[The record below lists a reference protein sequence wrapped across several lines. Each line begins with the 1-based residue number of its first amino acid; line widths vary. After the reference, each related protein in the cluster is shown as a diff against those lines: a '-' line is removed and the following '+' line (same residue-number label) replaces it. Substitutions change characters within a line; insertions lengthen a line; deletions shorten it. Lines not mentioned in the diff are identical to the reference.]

1 VSNDFDVLVV
11 GGGITGLTVAQ
22 QVAARSPRTSVAV
35 LEAGERTGGIVGSY
49 RRDGYTVD
57 TGPHGFVVYGPGGV
71 ADLAKELGLGDE
83 LMAAEPAAQR
93 LFLLR
98 DDHKLAPMP
107 TSVMSFLRTSLLSP
121 RGKLRAAAEILVPR
135 RTAEEPFFHFTAR
148 RFGTE
153 VAEALAVP
161 AVLGVTG
168 GDAKNLSVDA
178 KFPFIRHLEREYR
191 SILLGALRTTWQQQ
205 KAAGKRFPTLPK
217 FEEFGMRLFSFR
229 GQGMQRLIDALEKSV
244 AEQIRLGSRVT
255 ALDRDGDH
263 WRATLSTGDTARAG
277 QVVLA
282 LPAHASAAL
291 LAQHLP
297 RFAATLTEIPHPDVR
312 VVGIGYRRDDLALQ
326 PDGIGFL
333 TIPTEHTHILGTIH
347 TSTIFPDQAPPDT
360 VLIRTL
366 AGGVQDRGFAEL
378 APADAVETI
387 HQDLRRVF
395 GVRGRPVFSFE
406 HLWRRAIPEYQ
417 VGHRTRIDAG
427 LAEVARLGGLHLAGN
442 TYHGVGINDCVRDA
456 RRVVEDVL
464 ARTVGAPAAA
474 ASS

>member
-1 VSNDFDVLVV
+1 MSNEFDVLVV

-22 QVAARSPRTSVAV
+22 QLTARSPRTSVAV
-35 LEAGERTGGIVGSY
+35 LEAGDRTGGIVGSY
-49 RRDGYTVD
+49 RREGFTVD

-71 ADLAKELGLGDE
+71 SDLATELGLADE

-98 DDHKLAPMP
+98 DDHVLEPMP
-107 TSVMSFLRTSLLSP
+107 TSVTSFLRSALLSP
-121 RGKLRAAAEILVPR
+121 MGKLRAAAEIVMPR
-135 RTAEEPFFHFTAR
+135 RLAEEPFFHFTAR
-148 RFGTE
+148 RFGVE
-153 VAEALAVP
+153 VARALAVP

-168 GDAKNLSVDA
+168 GDSKNLSVDA
-178 KFPFIRHLEREYR
+178 KFPFIRYLEKEYR
-191 SILLGALRTTWQQQ
+191 SILVGALRTTWQQQ
-205 KAAGKRFPTLPK
+205 RAAGKRILTLPK

-229 GQGMQRLIDALEKSV
+229 GQGMQRLVDALEKSV
-244 AEQIRLGSRVT
+244 AEHVRLGARVS
-255 ALDRDGDH
+255 ALDRDGDG
-263 WRATLSTGDTARAG
+263 WRATLTSGEPVRAA

-282 LPAHASAAL
+282 LPAYAAAAL
-291 LAQHLP
+291 LGPHLP

-312 VVGIGYRRDDLALQ
+312 VVGIGYREADLARQ

-347 TSTIFPDQAPPDT
+347 TSTIFPDQAPPGT

-378 APADAVETI
+378 SSVDAVETV

-395 GVRGRPVFSFE
+395 GVRGRPVFSFD

-417 VGHRTRIDAG
+417 VGHRNRIDAG
-427 LAEVARLGGLHLAGN
+427 LAEVARLGGVHLAGN

-456 RRVVEDVL
+456 RRVADDLVGTPV
-464 ARTVGAPAAA
+464 TV
-474 ASS
+474 SS

>member
-1 VSNDFDVLVV
+1 MSNELDVLVV
-11 GGGITGLTVAQ
+11 GGGVTGLTVAQ
-22 QVAARSPRTSVAV
+22 QVGAAAPRTSVAV
-35 LEAGERTGGIVGSY
+35 LEAGERVGGIVGSY
-49 RRDGYTVD
+49 RREGYTVD

-71 ADLAKELGLGDE
+71 SDLASELGLDDE

-98 DDHKLAPMP
+98 EDHLLEPMP
-107 TSVMSFLRTSLLSP
+107 VSVTDFLTSSLLSA
-121 RGKLRAAAEILVPR
+121 RGKLRAAAEVLVPR
-135 RTAEEPFFHFTAR
+135 RLAEEPFFHFTAR

-168 GDAKNLSVDA
+168 GDSRNLSVDA
-178 KFPFIRHLEREYR
+178 KFPFIRQLERDHR
-191 SILLGALRTTWQQQ
+191 SILLGALKVTWKQQR
-205 KAAGKRFPTLPK
+205 AAGKRFPTLPR

-229 GQGMQRLIDALEKSV
+229 GHGMQRLVDALEKSLTDRV
-244 AEQIRLGSRVT
+244 RLGARVV
-255 ALDRDGDH
+255 ALDRDEDR
-263 WRATLSTGDTARAG
+263 WRATLSTGESVRAA

-282 LPAHASAAL
+282 LPAHAAAAL
-291 LAQHLP
+291 LGPHLP
-297 RFAATLTEIPHPDVR
+297 RLAATLTEIPHPDVR
-312 VVGIGYRRDDLALQ
+312 VVGIGYRRADLRRQ

-366 AGGVQDRGFAEL
+366 AGGVQDRAFAEL
-378 APADAVETI
+378 SPADAVETI

-395 GVRGRPVFSFE
+395 GISGRPVFSFD

-417 VGHRTRIDAG
+417 VGHRARMDAG

-442 TYHGVGINDCVRDA
+442 TYHGVGVNDCVRDA
-456 RRVVEDVL
+456 RRVAADVL
-464 ARTVGAPAAA
+464 G
-474 ASS
+474 S

>member
-1 VSNDFDVLVV
+1 MSNDFEVLVV
-11 GGGITGLTVAQ
+11 GGGITGLTIAQ
-22 QVAARSPRTSVAV
+22 QVTAQSPRASVALV
-35 LEAGERTGGIVGSY
+35 EAGERTGGIVGSY

-93 LFLLR
+93 LLLLR
-98 DDHKLAPMP
+98 DDHKLEPMP
-107 TSVMSFLRTSLLSP
+107 TSVRSFLRSSLLSP
-121 RGKLRAAAEILVPR
+121 RGKLRAAAEILMPR
-135 RTAEEPFFHFTAR
+135 RVAEEPFFHFTAR
-148 RFGTE
+148 RFGVE
-153 VAEALAVP
+153 VAQALAVP

-168 GDAKNLSVDA
+168 GDARNLSVDA
-178 KFPFIRHLEREYR
+178 KFPFIRQLEREYR
-191 SILLGALRTTWQQQ
+191 SILLGALRTTWRQQ
-205 KAAGKRFPTLPK
+205 KAAGKKFPTLPK
-217 FEEFGMRLFSFR
+217 FEEFGMRLFSFQ
-229 GQGMQRLIDALEKSV
+229 GQGMQRLVDALEKSV
-244 AEQIRLGSRVT
+244 AEKIRFGSKVT
-255 ALDRDGDH
+255 ALARDGDR
-263 WRATLSTGDTARAG
+263 WQATLSTGDTITAT

-282 LPAHASAAL
+282 LPAYAAATL
-291 LAQHLP
+291 LGQHLP

-312 VVGIGYRRDDLALQ
+312 VVGIGYRQADLTRQ

-347 TSTIFPDQAPPDT
+347 TSTIFPDQAPPGT

-378 APADAVETI
+378 SPADAVETI

-395 GVRGRPVFSFE
+395 GVRGRPVFSFD

-427 LAEVARLGGLHLAGN
+427 LAEVAKLGGLHLAGN

-456 RRVVEDVL
+456 RRVVADVV
-464 ARTVGAPAAA
+464 RQPVTVP
-474 ASS
+474 S